1 VAAAEQEERSLHL
14 ALGDERRAAIVDE
27 LRAASLGLDVREL
40 GERVGLHPNTVRW
53 HLGVLADAG
62 LVESRAAADRL
73 APGRPRILYRLT
85 KEAVPARQRT
95 EEYRL
100 LASILTGTIAEREDA
115 AADAERNGRSW
126 GRFLARRPL
135 PLARPSRERAV
146 EQVSELL
153 AGQGFEPTVDGNR
166 ICMYRCPFHDLA
178 ETNPD
183 IICAVHRGMID
194 GTLEELDSDLRVAKL
209 DVFPQPD
216 VCIVELDSEKPR

>member
-1 VAAAEQEERSLHL
+1 MAAAEQEERSLHQ

-27 LRAASLGLDVREL
+27 LRAASDGLDVREL

-62 LVESRAAADRL
+62 LVESRAADRL

-85 KEAVPARQRT
+85 KDAVPARQRT

-100 LASILTGTIAEREDA
+100 LASILTGAIAEREDA
-115 AADAERNGRSW
+115 ALDAERNGRRW

-146 EQVSELL
+146 EQVSKLL
-153 AGQGFEPTVDGNR
+153 ADQGFEPAFDGSR

-178 ETNPD
+178 ETNPE

-209 DVFPQPD
+209 EVFPRPD
-216 VCIVELDSEKPR
+216 VCVVELEAT